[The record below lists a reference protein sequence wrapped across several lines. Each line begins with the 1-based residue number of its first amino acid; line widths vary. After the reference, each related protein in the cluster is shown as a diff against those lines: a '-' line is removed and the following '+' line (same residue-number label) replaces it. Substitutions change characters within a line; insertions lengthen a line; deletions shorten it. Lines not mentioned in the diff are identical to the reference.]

1 MLDRLISAVVALSMA
16 FLVWLYMR
24 SRDQEILDNV
34 PVPVQVV
41 LAASQEDQYDLEV
54 TGPGQIPVSF
64 TGPPSR
70 LREVRNLL
78 QHGELRIQI
87 PLTVPAERLEESR
100 YLDTISVSAADVH
113 PPPGVTPLVIEGRN
127 HVAVVLHRLV
137 ERQLPVRLE
146 QTTLERTGQVTLEP
160 PSVLVRGP
168 QEILDRIRSIPTVAY
183 GVPSAAAATSK
194 VWTAENIA
202 VVQEIEGR
210 RIRTTPAVVTA
221 QITLQPQQKVYEL
234 PEVAI
239 QFLAPANFPLRALF
253 TDERAGKIALRLL
266 GPAGEENPVVTAF
279 VDLGTRKWEPG
290 LYEEPVR
297 LQLPKDFQ
305 LAQNS
310 PRPVAFQLVP
320 GDSTAKTPTP
330 ISAH

>member
-41 LAASQEDQYDLEV
+41 LAANQEDQYDLEV
-54 TGPGQIPVSF
+54 TGPSQIPVSF
-64 TGPPSR
+64 TGSPSR

-87 PLTVPAERLEESR
+87 PLTVPTERLEESR

-127 HVAVVLHRLV
+127 HVSVVLHRLV

-160 PSVLVRGP
+160 PTVLVRGP
-168 QEILDRIRSIPTVAY
+168 QEILEKIRSVPTVAY
-183 GVPSAAAATSK
+183 AVPNSAATTSK

-210 RIRTTPAVVTA
+210 RIRTTPAAVSA

-234 PEVAI
+234 PEVPV

-266 GPAGEENPVVTAF
+266 GPAGEDNPVVTAF
-279 VDLGTRKWEPG
+279 VDLGTHKWEPG

-305 LAQNS
+305 LAQNP

-320 GDSTAKTPTP
+320 GDSTAKTAAP
-330 ISAH
+330 SSGH